1 LVHYRYS
8 KLIAGKG
15 VLKVKGPSGLD
26 FPLQTAFWQ
35 NNITMWN
42 PTTATAGVLELL
54 VVVQELIQLHY
65 QL

>member
-1 LVHYRYS
+1 VLVHYRYS

-35 NNITMWN
+35 KNITM
-42 PTTATAGVLELL
+42 
-54 VVVQELIQLHY
+54 
-65 QL
+65 